1 MSLHPGVWVGW
12 LGATSVLAFVVSN
25 PWVLACA
32 LGVIT
37 LVHLA
42 GPPDDS
48 PAGRAF
54 RTFLW
59 IGGALVVLRV
69 VFEALVRAPGET
81 PVLSVPAVELP
92 RWLGGVGLGGDVTA
106 EVLLASATGGLRLL
120 CVLAAFG
127 IFNARVE
134 LARLVRLV
142 PGPFRDAG
150 LVVSI
155 AAAFVPGLLR
165 TVRDVADAR
174 RLRGESGTFRNLA
187 PSVVIP
193 VLGLS
198 LERALLL
205 AESMDSRGYGRAAG
219 ARIPAAPLVAGAG
232 AVVGG
237 TALWVAGAAGAATA
251 LVAAGAAGLIVL
263 FIVVCGRG
271 TTTHLAPPRWHR
283 TDSLV
288 LATCVAAVAA
298 AVLAPGI
305 VYDPYPIATMPPF
318 DLAAAVPALLLAG
331 PIAAELRR

>member
-1 MSLHPGVWVGW
+1 MSLHPGAWVGW
-12 LGATSVLAFVVSN
+12 LGATAALAFIVSN

-32 LGVIT
+32 LGVIA

-48 PAGRAF
+48 PTGRAF

-59 IGGALVVLRV
+59 IGAVLVVLRV
-69 VFEALVRAPGET
+69 VFEALVRTSGGT
-81 PVLSVPAVELP
+81 PVFSLPAVELP

-134 LARLVRLV
+134 LAGLIRLV

-155 AAAFVPGLLR
+155 AAAFAPGLLR
-165 TVRDVADAR
+165 TARDVADAR
-174 RLRGESGTFRNLA
+174 RLRGESGTLRTLA

-219 ARIPAAPLVAGAG
+219 VRIPAVPLIAGAG

-237 TALWVAGAAGAATA
+237 TALWVTGLAAPATA
-251 LVAAGAAGLIVL
+251 LVAAGAVGLVVL
-263 FIVVCGRG
+263 FIVVCSRG
-271 TTTHLAPPRWHR
+271 TTTRLAPPRWHR

-288 LATCVAAVAA
+288 LTTCVAAVAA
-298 AVLAPGI
+298 AVLAPG
-305 VYDPYPIATMPPF
+305 VAYDPYPVATMPPF

-331 PIAAELRR
+331 PIPAALQR